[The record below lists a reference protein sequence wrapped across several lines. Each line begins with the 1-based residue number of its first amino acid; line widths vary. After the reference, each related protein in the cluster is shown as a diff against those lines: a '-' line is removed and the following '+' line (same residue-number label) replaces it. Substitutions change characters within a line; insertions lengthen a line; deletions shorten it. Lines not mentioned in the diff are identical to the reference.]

1 MQAMGFRAMS
11 DLDKAMFDGGL
22 EERSGLPG
30 LGGRP
35 KMHPA
40 WDADRRDPLAPLPS
54 STGTQIASL
63 GTPSR
68 LVHAKNQL

>member
-1 MQAMGFRAMS
+1 MR

-40 WDADRRDPLAPLPS
+40 WDAADRRDPLAPLPS
-54 STGTQIASL
+54 SAGTQIVSL
-63 GTPSR
+63 DTPNR